1 MFIIPIIMIVIV
13 IAIAL
18 SFNNKSN
25 VKKEEDNK
33 TKIMSVLLDE
43 WDKKDK

>member
-1 MFIIPIIMIVIV
+1 MIVIV